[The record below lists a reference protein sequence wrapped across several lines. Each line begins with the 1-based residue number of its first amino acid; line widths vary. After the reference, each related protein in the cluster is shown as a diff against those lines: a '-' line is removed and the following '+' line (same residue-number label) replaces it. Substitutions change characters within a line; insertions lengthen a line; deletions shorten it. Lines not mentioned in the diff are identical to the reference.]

1 MDLNSG
7 QNLEQESPSLLDE
20 FKEFLVELWVLIKED
35 FRNSVNFISSNK
47 SFFTTAA
54 LLAILLQI
62 SSVSNLGASFEKY
75 CGRHADASMRGGGG
89 EPQVLSYQDYK
100 ASKAQAKSE
109 QKAEDAKAKR
119 EDKIQKK
126 IDKKAGALA
135 DKMMDANTKKI
146 EADRKKGINTGNGT
160 KKSLEQYQ
168 AEAENAIR
176 KKAKAKEDASA
187 LKKGGA
193 ASIADYK
200 ANVEEAGEQDKLMKA
215 NKERISFFEG
225 IKKKFH
231 STLSP
236 GALGGPLF
244 GRLDLIFDSVKDI
257 FYIVAL
263 ILTIAGVLSLPV
275 LVFLIITYYVF
286 KTMLSKFIIL

>member
-1 MDLNSG
+1 M
-7 QNLEQESPSLLDE
+7 EYESHSSLDE

-35 FRNSVNFISSNK
+35 FRNSVNFISSNR

-62 SSVSNLGASFEKY
+62 SNVSNLGASFEKY
-75 CGRHADASMRGGGG
+75 CGQHGMRGGGG

-100 ASKAQAKSE
+100 AGKAQEKVE
-109 QKAEDAKAKR
+109 KKAEMAKAKR
-119 EDKIQKK
+119 EARIQEK
-126 IDKKAGALA
+126 IDKEAGALA
-135 DKMMDANTKKI
+135 DKMMDQDTKKI
-146 EADRKKGINTGNGT
+146 EADRKKGINTANGPKT
-160 KKSLEQYQ
+160 KEQYQ
-168 AEAENAIR
+168 AEAENAIK
-176 KKAKAKEDASA
+176 KKAKGNEDAAA
-187 LKKGGA
+187 LKKGKA

-200 ANVEEAGEQDKLMKA
+200 TGVQEARDQDKLMKA
-215 NKERISFFEG
+215 NQERISFFEG

-257 FYIVAL
+257 FYIVAI